1 MSFVLPGN
9 ARSLRFSGEAPAA
22 ESDDAPPPS
31 LGKPR
36 VRKPS
41 SVPPSIGGRKPR
53 GVMNTPVSTRDVL
66 STPYG
71 APSGRGPVVRHKL
84 DLDTD
89 GDPTR
94 AMDREG
100 MPPSAR
106 YPDRIPASARVP
118 QFPRT
123 ARVPTPPGSDAA
135 TIARSSS
142 VSSPQFAPYPPP
154 IVVAAPVPRGAPYM
168 VWILASI
175 LAGIVSYHLAPEIVT
190 RIEAAR
196 SMPTSS
202 P

>member
-1 MSFVLPGN
+1 
-9 ARSLRFSGEAPAA
+9 
-22 ESDDAPPPS
+22 
-31 LGKPR
+31 
-36 VRKPS
+36 
-41 SVPPSIGGRKPR
+41 
-53 GVMNTPVSTRDVL
+53 MNTPVSTRDVL

-71 APSGRGPVVRHKL
+71 APSARGPIVRHKL

-94 AMDREG
+94 ALDREG
-100 MPPSAR
+100 MPPSSAL
-106 YPDRIPASARVP
+106 YDRMPRSGPYSARGLTGPPMP

-135 TIARSSS
+135 TVARSSS
-142 VSSPQFAPYPPP
+142 VSSPQFPPYPAP
-154 IVVAAPVPRGAPYM
+154 IVVAAPVPRGAPYL

-175 LAGIVSYHLAPEIVT
+175 LAGIVSYHVAPEIAT

-196 SMPTSS
+196 TMSGS